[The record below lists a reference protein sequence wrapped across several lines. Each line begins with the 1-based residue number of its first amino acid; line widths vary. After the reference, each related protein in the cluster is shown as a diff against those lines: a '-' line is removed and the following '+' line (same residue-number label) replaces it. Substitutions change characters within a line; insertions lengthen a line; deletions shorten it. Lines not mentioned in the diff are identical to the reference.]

1 MHFKIRKRWNRVKRK
16 YFGAE
21 RAHRSLLRD
30 AVSEVLDRVDQPV
43 LVETG
48 CIRTLFEGTESTL
61 TIARLVRDR
70 GRFYSFELRPEHIE
84 TSREVCGEF
93 DRFVTYVEGDSVA
106 NLERL
111 AADKLARIDF
121 LERLAA
127 DKLARID
134 FAFLDSANDGD
145 HTWREFQA
153 IEGCFV
159 PGSILICDDVLWA
172 DKGRILVPYIQTSGL
187 GERDQK
193 RRKRHDDRPPSLI
206 SGQRRSGAIRC
217 AAGTACTAK
226 NPAAPRMG

>member
-16 YFGAE
+16 YFGFE
-21 RAHRSLLRD
+21 RAHRSVLRD
-30 AVSEVLDRVDQPV
+30 AVNEILERVDRPL

-84 TSREVCGEF
+84 TSRQVCGEF

-111 AADKLARIDF
+111 VSDELC
-121 LERLAA
+121 
-127 DKLARID
+127 RID

-145 HTWREFQA
+145 HIWREFQV
-153 IEGCFV
+153 IESCFT

-172 DKGRILVPYIQTSGL
+172 DKGRVLVPYIKNSAQWGSEIRNVENGM
-187 GERDQK
+187 
-193 RRKRHDDRPPSLI
+193 LI
-206 SGQRRSGAIRC
+206 AHRI
-217 AAGTACTAK
+217 
-226 NPAAPRMG
+226 

>member
-1 MHFKIRKRWNRVKRK
+1 MQLKIRKRWNRIKRK

-21 RAHRSLLRD
+21 RAHRSVLRD
-30 AVSEVLDRVDQPV
+30 VVSEILERVEQPV

-84 TSREVCGEF
+84 VSRQVCGEL

-111 AADKLARIDF
+111 AADELS
-121 LERLAA
+121 
-127 DKLARID
+127 RID

-153 IEGCFV
+153 IESCFV
-159 PGSILICDDVLWA
+159 PGSVLVCDDVLWA
-172 DKGRILVPYIQTSGL
+172 DKGRILLPYIEGSADWANETLKVENGML
-187 GERDQK
+187 IA
-193 RRKRHDDRPPSLI
+193 RRI
-206 SGQRRSGAIRC
+206 
-217 AAGTACTAK
+217 
-226 NPAAPRMG
+226 